1 MAVVTLSA
9 LACELGR
16 PRRLEELGELAE
28 RPELLAALRNERAGL
43 AYYLESGEPLLEL
56 ARRAAERSLEAA
68 GLPPAEID
76 AVVFATDS
84 FLNTPEQYAGLGRL
98 LAGLGLVH
106 AYPLNVTL
114 SDCANPLIAL
124 RVASALLRAG
134 EFRRVLL
141 LSADLARYASPSR
154 LIGDGVA
161 VGSDAAAS
169 ALLALG
175 GDGFAVEATAQKTE
189 SALLDPPASEH
200 ARLASR
206 VRAHRALFAELFA
219 GGADG
224 ANATNAAAVRRIFPN
239 NFARNVVRLF
249 LEDNGFAGE
258 QIYLDNV
265 RRLGHCFGSDCLI
278 NLHDFLAVHA
288 VEEGERFVLLGSGA
302 SQLGAALL
310 RATAAMDPAG

>member
-16 PRRLEELGELAE
+16 PRRLEDLDELSGRPDMLAD
-28 RPELLAALRNERAGL
+28 LRSGRAGFG
-43 AYYLESGEPLLEL
+43 YYLESGEPLLDL
-56 ARRAAERSLEAA
+56 ARRSAGRTLEQA
-68 GLPPAEID
+68 GVPPGEID

-84 FLNTPEQYAGLGRL
+84 FLNTPEQYAGLGRM
-98 LAGLGLVH
+98 LASLGLVQ

-114 SDCANPLIAL
+114 SDCANALIAL
-124 RVASALLRAG
+124 GVAGSLLVAG
-134 EFRRVLL
+134 RFRRVLL
-141 LSADLARYASPSR
+141 ISADLARHASPSR

-169 ALLALG
+169 ALLTLG
-175 GDGFAVEATAQKTE
+175 GDGFAVEATAQKTDP
-189 SALLDPPASEH
+189 ALLDPPASEH

-206 VRAHRALFAELFA
+206 VHAHRALFAGLFA
-219 GGADG
+219 SGPGAE
-224 ANATNAAAVRRIFPN
+224 AVRRIFPN
-239 NFARNVVRLF
+239 NFARNVTRLF
-249 LEDNGFAGE
+249 LEDNGFTEE

-278 NLHDFLAVHA
+278 NLHDFLAVHP
-288 VEEGERFVLLGSGA
+288 VEEGERFVLLGSGV

-310 RATAAMDPAG
+310 RATAFLDPVA

>member
-1 MAVVTLSA
+1 VAEVTLSA
-9 LACELGR
+9 LATELGR
-16 PRRLEELGELAE
+16 PRRLEELGELAA
-28 RPELLAALRNERAGL
+28 RPELLAALRQDRAGL
-43 AYYLESGEPLLEL
+43 AYYLESGEPLLDL
-56 ARRAAERSLEAA
+56 ARRAAGRSLEAA
-68 GLPPAEID
+68 GVPPAEID

-98 LAGLGLVH
+98 LADLGLVR

-114 SDCANPLIAL
+114 SDCANALIAL
-124 RVASALLRAG
+124 RVAAALLRAG
-134 EFRRVLL
+134 ELRRVLL
-141 LSADLARYASPSR
+141 ISADLARHAAPSR

-169 ALLALG
+169 AVLALG
-175 GDGFAVEATAQKTE
+175 GDGFAVESAAQKTE
-189 SALLDPPASEH
+189 SALLDPPAGEH

-219 GGADG
+219 GGPG
-224 ANATNAAAVRRIFPN
+224 AAAVRRVFPN
-239 NFARNVVRLF
+239 NFARDVTRLF
-249 LEDNGFAGE
+249 LEDNGFTGE

-278 NLHDFLAVHA
+278 NLHDFLAVHP
-288 VEEGERFVLLGSGA
+288 VEEGERFVLLGSGV

-310 RATAAMDPAG
+310 RATAAMDPLG